1 MGRWSA
7 SCDWCSPFENLLT
20 GLFHYLGPQG
30 SMATGYWN
38 GPLLAI
44 FRTEG
49 TLAGVM
55 DHDISISGSLLLVL
69 GLEVIV
75 D

>member
-1 MGRWSA
+1 
-7 SCDWCSPFENLLT
+7 
-20 GLFHYLGPQG
+20 
-30 SMATGYWN
+30 MATGYWN

>member
-1 MGRWSA
+1 
-7 SCDWCSPFENLLT
+7 
-20 GLFHYLGPQG
+20 
-30 SMATGYWN
+30 MATGYWN
-38 GPLLAI
+38 GSLLAI

-55 DHDISISGSLLLVL
+55 DHDISISGCLLLVL
-69 GLEVIV
+69 GLEVVV